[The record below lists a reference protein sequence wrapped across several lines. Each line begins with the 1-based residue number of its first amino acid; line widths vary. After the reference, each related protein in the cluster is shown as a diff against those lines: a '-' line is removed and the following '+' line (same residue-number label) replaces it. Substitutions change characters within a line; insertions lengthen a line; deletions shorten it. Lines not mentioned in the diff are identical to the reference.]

1 MPDFPTPDTT
11 APDAMPPSQTETAP
25 EAAPTLDAS
34 MRRLPVYLVLDCSGS
49 MTGEPIE
56 AVRQGM
62 KTLLGELKSDP
73 QALETVW
80 MSVITFDST
89 AHQVMPLTELVMVK
103 EPTFEA
109 RGTTALG
116 SALTM
121 LLQNIQSEVRKT
133 TPTQKGD
140 WKPLIFLMTDGIPT
154 DDWEGPADA
163 IKAAKPGNFIACAAG
178 GEADEN
184 TLKRMTD
191 IVVRLNDLQ
200 PDALKQFFKW
210 VSASVATTSTGV
222 AKSDGPINLPAP
234 PPEIVIVP

>member
-1 MPDFPTPDTT
+1 MSDFPSVDTSIDTAASPESVATP
-11 APDAMPPSQTETAP
+11 QI
-25 EAAPTLDAS
+25 DAS

-80 MSVITFDST
+80 MSVITFDSG
-89 AHQVMPLTELVMVK
+89 ARQVMPLTELVLVK
-103 EPTFEA
+103 EPAFEA

-116 SALTM
+116 AALR
-121 LLQNIQSEVRKT
+121 LLLDSIQNEVRKT

-154 DDWEGPADA
+154 DEWEAAADA
-163 IKAAKPGNFIACAAG
+163 VKAARLGNFIACAAG
-178 GEADEN
+178 AEADEN
-184 TLKRMTD
+184 TLKRVTD
-191 IVVRLNDLQ
+191 VVVRLNDLQ

-210 VSASVATTSTGV
+210 VSASVATTSTNI
-222 AKSDGPINLPAP
+222 AKSDAPINLPAP